1 MLSKV
6 GKTPLTTAPAL
17 IYFATARAPLH
28 YLLLRRRGIFPS
40 CIYLKPYRKWC
51 TLEFTLL
58 STTPHAKVSW
68 DLEFM
73 GTRSS
78 FSDSWI
84 FFACLH
90 ILPPRSFFLANHFR
104 ACHRRRHVFFSLFP
118 TADPAAATLFP
129 FAVFSSLSLNT
140 PVTPLAGLTTFL
152 LLI

>member
-1 MLSKV
+1 MLSRA
-6 GKTPLTTAPAL
+6 GKTPLTAVPAL

-28 YLLLRRRGIFPS
+28 YSLLRRRGIFPP
-40 CIYLKPYRKWC
+40 CVYLKPYRKWR

-58 STTPHAKVSW
+58 SPTSHAKVSW

-73 GTRSS
+73 GTS

-104 ACHRRRHVFFSLFP
+104 ALP
-118 TADPAAATLFP
+118 PLPPPLAAAIF
-129 FAVFSSLSLNT
+129 FFFIFSPPILLPPPCSPSPSSQVSL
-140 PVTPLAGLTTFL
+140 
-152 LLI
+152 